1 MHNKK
6 QPVNEKASVGRR
18 QFLKGMAVV
27 SAAGVAVT
35 AGQAVASTDVPDM
48 APAADT
54 QGYHETDHIR
64 AYYASCR

>member
-6 QPVNEKASVGRR
+6 QPVNEQASVGRR

-35 AGQAVASTDVPDM
+35 AGQAAASVDLPEIAA
-48 APAADT
+48 APEV